1 MNPTL
6 ADKVKSFP
14 ERPGIYIFSDGK
26 GRALY
31 VGKAAN
37 LRARVRSYLS
47 PRGDGRVQVRFLIE
61 RAADVEFVA
70 TATEQEAL
78 LLENTV
84 IKKRKPL
91 YNVKLRDDKAFL
103 MLRLDRSEAWPWFT
117 LVRRRRQDGAEYFGP
132 YASAKSVRSTLRL
145 LHKVVPLR
153 DCTDA
158 VFHNRSRPC
167 IKHQIGRCPAPC
179 VGLIQR
185 QDYVRLLD
193 EAVQIL
199 GGDAAALRRSL
210 TRQMRE
216 AAAELEF
223 ERAQALKV
231 QVEALAKVVEQQ
243 SVVGTGVDQDV
254 LGLCRVGD
262 EVCAVFLLFR
272 GGKLESSRRFHLRS
286 QLPDELLLADLLG
299 RFYEG
304 ERYVPAQVLVPAEVA
319 EADLVRQWL
328 SDKRGSKVQLRTPQ
342 RGSGYKNL
350 GIAMENA
357 RLVDQASADAGARRR
372 RGAEEL
378 AKKVGLGE
386 APETIHCID
395 VSTIQGKHTVAS
407 RVAFRNGRPD
417 KDHYRRFQ
425 ISGEAAGDDFSAM
438 AEVVRRSLTLCLTK
452 EGGELPDLLVV
463 DGGRGQVTAA
473 GRTIADLGL
482 SGDLTWVG
490 LAKSKPAG
498 QGRGRERHRVGERL
512 YLPDQAV
519 PVPLADAA
527 PETLLVAAI
536 RDEAHRFAITY
547 HRSRRG
553 KGGLAGELD
562 GIAGVG
568 PARRRSILRHFGSLA
583 AVRAAS
589 LAELCRVPGLP
600 RTVAE
605 RVHAAVAEAQP
616 RG

>member
-1 MNPTL
+1 VKT
-6 ADKVKSFP
+6 AIAAKVKSFP
-14 ERPGIYIFSDGK
+14 QRPGIYIFTDAR

-47 PRGDGRVQVRFLIE
+47 PGGDGRVQIRFLIE
-61 RAADVEFVA
+61 KAADVEFMA

-84 IKKRKPL
+84 IKKRRPL
-91 YNVKLRDDKAFL
+91 YNVKLRDDKSFL
-103 MLRLDRSEAWPWFT
+103 MLRLDRSDPWPWFT
-117 LVRRRRQDGAEYFGP
+117 LVRRRRRDGAEYFGP
-132 YASAKSVRSTLRL
+132 YASAKSVRCTLRL

-179 VGLIQR
+179 VGLVVKEEYDRLLAEAVAILSGDASGLLRSLQR
-185 QDYVRLLD
+185 QMS
-193 EAVQIL
+193 E
-199 GGDAAALRRSL
+199 
-210 TRQMRE
+210 
-216 AAAELEF
+216 AAELLQF

-231 QVEALAKVVEQQ
+231 QVQALGQVVEQQ
-243 SVVGTGVDQDV
+243 TVVGTGVDQDV
-254 LGLCRVGD
+254 VGLCRVGD

-272 GGKLESSRRFHLRS
+272 NGKLESSRRFNLRS
-286 QLPDELLLADLLG
+286 RLPNELLLADLLG

-304 ERYVPAQVLVPAEVA
+304 ERYVPAQVLVPGEVCEAE
-319 EADLVRQWL
+319 LVRQWL
-328 SDKRGSKVQLRTPQ
+328 SGKRGSKVQLRTPQ
-342 RGSGYKNL
+342 RGSGYRNL
-350 GIAMENA
+350 MIAMENA
-357 RLVDQASADAGARRR
+357 RLADAVAADQGDRRR

-378 AKKVGLGE
+378 ARRLGLAE

-407 RVAFRNGRPD
+407 RVAFRDGRPD
-417 KDHYRRFQ
+417 KDHYRRFK
-425 ISGEAAGDDFSAM
+425 ISSEAAGDDFSAM

-473 GRTIADLGL
+473 ARTLADLGL
-482 SGDLTWVG
+482 SEDLALAG
-490 LAKSKPAG
+490 LAKSKLV
-498 QGRGRERHRVGERL
+498 GRGRERRASGERL
-512 YLPDQAV
+512 FQCGRSA
-519 PVPLADAA
+519 PVPLADDA
-527 PETLLVAAI
+527 PETLLVAGI

-547 HRSRRG
+547 HRNTRG
-553 KGGLAGELD
+553 RGGLTGELD
-562 GIAGVG
+562 EIEGVG
-568 PARRRSILRHFGSLA
+568 PTRRRSILRHFGSLA
-583 AVRAAS
+583 AVKTAS
-589 LAELCRVPGLP
+589 LEELCQVPGLP
-600 RTVAE
+600 RKIAE
-605 RVHAAVAEAQP
+605 RVHGAVAHP